1 MKNSKALLIAG
12 GLVAAITTGISLAGD
27 DEMTQQDSTFSKQQ
41 AIEMAL
47 AEHPGEVIKAYMEKK
62 RGKDVWEVKIKA
74 EDGKQW
80 ELYYDAET
88 GELVKSEY
96 DD

>member
-12 GLVAAITTGISLAGD
+12 ALAAVITSGISLAGD
-27 DEMTQQDSTFSKQQ
+27 DDMTPQDSTFSKEQ

-62 RGKDVWEVKIKA
+62 RGRDVWEVKINA
-74 EDGKQW
+74 EDGKKW

>member
-1 MKNSKALLIAG
+1 MKNIKTLFVASA
-12 GLVAAITTGISLAGD
+12 LVAAISTGISLASD
-27 DEMTQQDSTFSKQQ
+27 DNMTSQGHAFTKQQ

-47 AEHPGEVIKAYMEKK
+47 TEYPGEVIKAYMEKK

-74 EDGKQW
+74 EDGKKW